1 MIKTRDPKILLP
13 LLNHPDINPG
23 LMDGVEATQE
33 LIDLPDAIFYVFED
47 MVFPV
52 RTSKGCAVIHAGVKR
67 SKRGK
72 IAVKACKEVID
83 DLKKDYKVLTTIRI
97 DRKPVRSIASLLFN
111 FVEYKNDLAIYEAK
125 P

>member
-1 MIKTRDPKILLP
+1 MITKDPSILFP

-23 LMDGVEATQE
+23 LMDGIEATQE
-33 LIDLPDAIFYVFED
+33 FIDLPDAIFYVFDD

-52 RTSKGCAVIHAGVKR
+52 RTRQGCAVIHAGVKKD
-67 SKRGK
+67 KRGK
-72 IAVKACKEVID
+72 IAVKACKKVID
-83 DLKKDYKVLTTIRI
+83 DLKKDYRVLTTIRK
-97 DRKPVRSIASLLFN
+97 DRKHVRHIASLLFD

>member
-1 MIKTRDPKILLP
+1 MITKDPEILLP
-13 LLNHPDINPG
+13 LLNDPEINPG

-33 LIDLPDAIFYVFED
+33 FINLPDAIFYVFED

-52 RTSKGCAVIHAGVKR
+52 RTKNGCAVIHAGVKKC
-67 SKRGK
+67 KRGK
-72 IAVKACKEVID
+72 IAVQACKSVID

-97 DRKPVRSIASLLFN
+97 DRKPVRSIASILFN
-111 FVEYKNDLAIYEAK
+111 FVEYKDDLAIYEAK